1 MNPAADASAGIREGF
16 ETSTLLTLPAPGP
29 HAIPPR
35 FLFGER
41 IAGRFRVIRLVGQG
55 GTAHVYEADDLQLGL
70 RVALKVLRPE
80 RARNERAARRLR
92 TEVLLARKVT
102 HPNVCRIFDLFL
114 HSSAAGEVP
123 VVAME
128 LLSGETLK
136 DRIRRGPLSSAEAL
150 PLVRQMA
157 EALDAAH
164 RVGVAH
170 LDFKSGNVMLVPSS
184 GGPRAV
190 VTDFGLARST
200 AGPEGAPRPMVGTPA
215 YMAPEQVLGEE
226 TSPAADLYALGVVL
240 YEMVTGALPFQ
251 GDTSPEIARKRLEGP
266 PPQPGLRVPNLPPVW
281 DHVIL
286 RCLERDP
293 ARRFATAG
301 DVAAALAPRGAP
313 SWKAWAKTAALCLL
327 LAVPAGFVIAFPR
340 NDPKVED
347 VHGGFGSK
355 GEAKARSD
363 LALVLRVRDE
373 LPEAEE
379 QYRKSLSLAQAANDE
394 ALAGLA
400 LAHLGELVQYRD
412 LEEGRRLLDRAISTC
427 QKTQYKHCLA
437 VAYRNLGGLLL
448 TAAEFGEAEKNLIH
462 ARKLAAELGNTRIF
476 ALVQLCLAAVYLEQ
490 DRPREAETAST
501 ASIPVLASDGLL
513 EEKGMALTL
522 QAQSLLA
529 QGKRP
534 EAQHALRQAM
544 PLTNAES
551 HNVFLRMARI
561 YMKAGQWEDARKI
574 LAKLPEKMDEMFA
587 LEANIARKVLDLES
601 GQPVCSD
608 LAALEGEARARHALL
623 LAHRAAAARAL
634 CEERYLSHR

>member
-1 MNPAADASAGIREGF
+1 MNPAADASAGIPEGF
-16 ETSTLLTLPAPGP
+16 ETSTLPTLPAPGSR
-29 HAIPPR
+29 ARPPR
-35 FLFGER
+35 FLSGER
-41 IAGRFRVIRLVGQG
+41 IAGRFRAVRLLGPG

-80 RARNERAARRLR
+80 RSRSELAARRLR

-114 HSSAAGEVP
+114 HPSAAGEVP
-123 VVAME
+123 VIAME
-128 LLSGETLK
+128 LLAGETLK
-136 DRIRRGPLSSAEAL
+136 DRLRRGPLSPAEAL

-164 RVGVAH
+164 RVGIAH
-170 LDFKSGNVMLVPSS
+170 LDFKSGNVMLVPTP

-226 TSPAADLYALGVVL
+226 TSPAADLYALGIVL

-266 PPQPGLRVPNLPPVW
+266 PPRPSLRVPSLPPVW
-281 DHVIL
+281 DDVIL

-301 DVAAALAPRGAP
+301 DVAAALTPRGTP
-313 SWKAWAKTAALCLL
+313 SRQAWTKTAALCLL

-340 NDPKVED
+340 NDSKVED
-347 VHGGFGSK
+347 PRGRFGSK
-355 GEAKARSD
+355 GEAKVRND
-363 LALVLRVRDE
+363 LALVLRIRDE

-379 QYRKSLSLAQAANDE
+379 HYRRSLSLARAAKDE
-394 ALAGLA
+394 ALAGLP

-412 LEEGRRLLDRAISTC
+412 LEEGRSLLYQAIEGC
-427 QKTQYKHCLA
+427 QKDQDKHCLA
-437 VAYRNLGGLLL
+437 VAYRNLGNLLL
-448 TAAEFGEAEKNLIH
+448 ANAEFGEAEKNLIH
-462 ARKLAAELGNTRIF
+462 ARKLAAEIDNTRIF

-501 ASIPVLASDGLL
+501 ASIPILESEGLL

-534 EAQHALRQAM
+534 EAHHALRQAM
-544 PLTNAES
+544 PLTNTES

-561 YMKAGQWEDARKI
+561 HMKAGQWEDARKI
-574 LAKLPEKMDEMFA
+574 LAQLPEKMDQVFKV
-587 LEANIARKVLDLES
+587 EAEIARKILDLES

-608 LAALEGEARARHALL
+608 LAALEGEARTRGFIL
-623 LAHRAAAARAL
+623 LAHRATTARAE
-634 CEERYLSHR
+634 CEKRYLPHP